1 MPAILLVALF
11 GVGLAVGFV
20 SGLIGIGGG
29 VLIVPFL
36 YFFYA
41 HPEWGGGAMEPSLAA
56 AVAHATSLSIIVP
69 TAVRGVLR
77 YHRSGLVA
85 WRAALPIA
93 AASVVAA
100 VVGARLALVLPA
112 PVLKLGF
119 GVLLVASAIRM
130 TRSGGGGEF
139 AAAATFSPVRCAIAG
154 LLVGL
159 LSALLGVGGGII
171 AIPILI
177 HVVGIGYDRVAA
189 TSLAVVMFAAASGVT
204 TYVASG
210 WGAPGLPP
218 GSLGY
223 VHVLAAVPMLLG
235 SMISVTL
242 GVHVNQRLPAR
253 GLRWIFAI
261 LLLVMGI
268 RLIAENVGAVG

>member
-1 MPAILLVALF
+1 MPVILILALF

-41 HPEWGGGAMEPSLAA
+41 HPAWGGGLMEPSLVVV
-56 AVAHATSLSIIVP
+56 VAHATSLFIIVP
-69 TAVRGVLR
+69 TAIRGVWA
-77 YHRSGLVA
+77 YHRARLVA
-85 WRAALPIA
+85 WRAVLPIA
-93 AASVVAA
+93 LSSVAA
-100 VVGARLALVLPA
+100 AVAGARLALVLPESA
-112 PVLKLGF
+112 LKLGF
-119 GVLLVASAIRM
+119 GVLLVGSAVRMIRARGPASAAR
-130 TRSGGGGEF
+130 T
-139 AAAATFSPVRCAIAG
+139 ATSLVRCVVAG

-171 AIPILI
+171 AIPLLI
-177 HVVGIGYDRVAA
+177 HVVGIGFDRVAA
-189 TSLAVVMFAAASGVT
+189 SSLAIVMFAAASGVT

-210 WGAPGLPP
+210 WGMTGLPP

-223 VHVLAAVPMLLG
+223 VHVLAAVPMLVG
-235 SMISVTL
+235 STISVTL
-242 GVHVNQRLPAR
+242 GVYVNRRIPGR

-261 LLLVMGI
+261 LLFVLGVQ
-268 RLIAENVGAVG
+268 LIAENVGAFS